1 MKEIRGLTFLALT
14 ALLVPSQLS
23 ASPRPVDFSRS
34 AGSAGFFASAQY
46 KLAVPRF
53 SGFVVESDTGRELGV
68 FSPITEG
75 SPAATAGEDTSTGSG
90 PGSFLGRYSP
100 SYLKSTRSGSVAV
113 GYSSGSLR
121 LEAEGS
127 YQSFLSNAGK
137 GQGKESDKA
146 YELAASESQDGAL
159 VASTKPNASYYVT
172 LRNKEV
178 QVVSLLANLCYDLLP
193 EDSHFSPSACAGIGG
208 GVVKFMGVT
217 APRWSYQAKVGLQY
231 FISRK
236 TALFSYAYVSKVHS
250 KKFTDVP
257 ARHHHGQ
264 ATATA
269 TASGSTGGTQV
280 SSATAVQWLYPQ
292 AGLDLSYFGFECGI
306 RLIL

>member
-1 MKEIRGLTFLALT
+1 MKGIRGLTFAALA
-14 ALLVPSQLS
+14 ALLVPFQLS
-23 ASPRPVDFSRS
+23 ASPKPVDFSRS

-46 KLAVPRF
+46 KLAIPRF
-53 SGFVVESDTGRELGV
+53 SGFVVESDAGKELTV
-68 FSPITEG
+68 FAPLSEG
-75 SPAATAGEDTSTGSG
+75 SPLAEGEGSAGGAESG
-90 PGSFLGRYSP
+90 AGGFFGKYSP
-100 SYLKSTRSGSVAV
+100 SYLRSARSGSISV

-127 YQSFLSNAGK
+127 YQSFLSDVGK
-137 GQGKESDKA
+137 DQDKKSNKA
-146 YELAASESQDGAL
+146 YELAASEPQDGAL
-159 VASTKPNASYYVT
+159 IIPTKPNANYYVT
-172 LRNKEV
+172 LQNKEI

-236 TALFSYAYVSKVHS
+236 TALFSYAYASKVHS

-257 ARHHHGQ
+257 ARHHRKQ
-264 ATATA
+264 ATAAQGRSSNEGQTA
-269 TASGSTGGTQV
+269 PTA
-280 SSATAVQWLYPQ
+280 AVQWLYPQ